1 MRALV
6 LFLVLQLAPPPGT
19 ALVQQL
25 LESAPADNLAGPL
38 RRFEAA
44 HHGGAAAEAAL
55 TLGQLHYAR
64 GEYRQAAE
72 SFARAAAHFDP
83 SRKAEAR
90 YWAGLAWL
98 GAGDPS
104 QARSFFEEA
113 ARGESRQS
121 AGARLGVALCW
132 EQAQRPERALETLQS
147 LVANDPDEAGPAA
160 LEHLAA
166 LATRLDRPELA
177 RRARD
182 RLVHDY
188 PSSIEAMRA
197 ELAPAATATAR
208 PPAAPRPRPAATA
221 PVARPAPPPAAVH
234 GPFTVQIGAFRDAA
248 RAAQLAERARRGGFT
263 PVRVSAL
270 EDAGGAL
277 YAVRVGVY
285 ATAEDARDAGARLG
299 RALTVAWRV
308 VSAP

>member
-1 MRALV
+1 MFPLV
-6 LFLVLQLAPPPGT
+6 LWLLAVLAAPPASPS
-19 ALVQQL
+19 AREL
-25 LESAPADNLAGPL
+25 LESLPADSLAAPL

-44 HHGGAAAEAAL
+44 HHGGMAAEAAL

-72 SFARAAAHFDP
+72 TFGRAAARFDP

-104 QARSFFEEA
+104 RARSSFEEA
-113 ARGESRQS
+113 ARGESPQS
-121 AGARLGVALCW
+121 AGARLGVAFCW
-132 EQAQRPERALETLQS
+132 ELAQRPERALETLQT
-147 LVANDPDEAGPAA
+147 LLANDPDEAGPAA

-166 LATRLDRPELA
+166 LATRLGRPELA
-177 RRARD
+177 RRARE

-188 PSSIEAMRA
+188 PSSIEAVRA
-197 ELAPAATATAR
+197 ELAPAATAIAR

-234 GPFTVQIGAFRDAA
+234 GPFTVQIGAFREAA
-248 RAAQLAERARRGGFT
+248 RAGRLAERARRGGFA

-299 RALTVAWRV
+299 RALDVVWRV
-308 VSAP
+308 VSGP